1 MYFIDK
7 YCKHIITCSILAA
20 IISIFA
26 LAGTASAAGIGLIN
40 GGVVNVRSGPG
51 TNYTIV
57 GTLLKNSQ
65 VQIIQIQGSWDEIQF
80 GSLNGWVNNSLITVS
95 QTTTTSGAAT
105 ATPPRVL
112 LDGKELSFEVAP
124 VIENN
129 RTLVPLRAIFEAM
142 GATVQWDEAT
152 QTVTATKGNKTVIL
166 PLNSTSP
173 TINGVVYPIDA
184 PAEIINNRTLAPL
197 RFVCEAFDGTVSWD
211 ENTGAVYISSSP
223 ANTAPS
229 GSSELSTISEPAQPD
244 SSITLGSS
252 LDENGL
258 QITMQSGV
266 ALTPDISQSSG
277 QVVFTFKGCQVTGT
291 NNINQALGPDSLT
304 VQAANDANG
313 TAITFKLPS
322 QVTYNTLSQDN
333 GKTLIF
339 LVPNYIINLKTA
351 DYGNNGKE
359 IILST
364 LCPVKYT
371 SQQTGD
377 QVQVCL
383 LNTLLGK
390 ASNQYYINDQ
400 YLKTIDIA
408 AGSSSPPFI
417 SMNIAANNLG
427 TVSIETSETSN
438 DLDIIIYGKTAQPSA
453 TTAQPSAT
461 TTQPS
466 ATTGQPSGTT
476 AQPSGATAQPGGTTN
491 NTAIA
496 ANYPVTQEYI
506 TNNRPGTVLKPVGQ
520 VVHATADPGATAQ
533 NIRNYFNKS
542 YEGASAHAVIDWNSI
557 IEMIPENEMAWHAGP
572 TANSKYLSFEMCEPA
587 TDDPDRIS
595 KFQEVWNRAV
605 WYCAK
610 TCVKYGWNTDD
621 NIFSHY
627 GISMMYH
634 ETNHTDPYGYFATYG
649 KTWDQFLAA
658 VDAEITKLS

>member
-7 YCKHIITCSILAA
+7 YCKHIIACSVLAA

-26 LAGTASAAGIGLIN
+26 LAGAASAAGIGIIN

-51 TNYTIV
+51 TSYTIV

-65 VQIIQIQGSWDEIQF
+65 VQIVQIQGDWDEIQF
-80 GSLNGWVNNSLITVS
+80 GSLHGWVNNSLITAG
-95 QTTTTSGAAT
+95 QPMTTSGSTAT
-105 ATPPRVL
+105 APPRVL

-124 VIENN
+124 VIANN

-142 GATVQWDEAT
+142 GATVQWDESS
-152 QTVTATKGNKTVIL
+152 QTITATKGNKIVVL

-173 TINGVVYPIDA
+173 TINGIVYPLDT

-197 RFVCEAFDGTVSWD
+197 RFVCEAFDGTVTWD
-211 ENTGAVYISSSP
+211 DEATWTIYISNP
-223 ANTAPS
+223 QANVAS
-229 GSSELSTISEPAQPD
+229 VGLSETSAISEPAQPD
-244 SSITLGSS
+244 NSITLSS
-252 LDENGL
+252 SCDENGL

-277 QVVFTFKGCQVTGT
+277 QVVYTFKGSQVAGT
-291 NNINQALGPDSLT
+291 NYISQALGSDSLT
-304 VQAANDANG
+304 VQAANDVNG
-313 TAITFKLPS
+313 TAVTFKLPT
-322 QVTYNTLSQDN
+322 QVKYNTLSQNN

-339 LVPNYIINLKTA
+339 LIPNYIINLKTA
-351 DYGNNGKE
+351 DYGNNSKE

-377 QVQVCL
+377 QVQISL
-383 LNTLLGK
+383 LNILQGK
-390 ASNQYYINDQ
+390 ASSKYYINDQ
-400 YLKTIDIA
+400 NLKTINVTSVN
-408 AGSSSPPFI
+408 SSTPGI
-417 SMNIAANNLG
+417 ILNIAANDLG
-427 TVSIETSETSN
+427 TVSFETSETSN
-438 DLDIIIYGKTAQPSA
+438 NLAIILNRKTAQSTG
-453 TTAQPSAT
+453 TTV
-461 TTQPS
+461 
-466 ATTGQPSGTT
+466 QPSGTT
-476 AQPSGATAQPGGTTN
+476 NN
-491 NTAIA
+491 NTAISA
-496 ANYPVTQEYI
+496 TYPVIQEYVVC
-506 TNNRPGTVLKPVGQ
+506 NRPGTAIKPVGQ
-520 VVHATADPGATAQ
+520 VVHSTADPGATAQ
-533 NIRNYFNKS
+533 NIRDYFNNG
-542 YEGASAHAVIDWNSI
+542 YRGASTHAVIDWNSI

-572 TANSKYLSFEMCEPA
+572 TANSQYLSFEMCEPD
-587 TDDPDRIS
+587 TDDPDRAS

-649 KTWDQFLAA
+649 KTWDQFLAE
-658 VDAEITKLS
+658 VDAEIIRLSR